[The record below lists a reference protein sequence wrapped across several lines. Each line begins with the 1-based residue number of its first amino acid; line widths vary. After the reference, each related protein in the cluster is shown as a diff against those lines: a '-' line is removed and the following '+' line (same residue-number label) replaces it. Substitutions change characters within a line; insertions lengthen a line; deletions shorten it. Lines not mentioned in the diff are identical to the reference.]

1 MEAKGRSPSATLPSI
16 CRKNECSFTSSPPIS
31 RRKQM
36 LHTKS
41 NWQLPK
47 RWDRSGT
54 VVETNDFDSYT
65 LKVNGT
71 GRVSRRN
78 RKYLRQF
85 QPASPNIRTASPL
98 SSIVDS
104 KLMQKPPNSVIQRD
118 KTPASNVEEQLDPVP
133 HPNVPV
139 GPVLANQPE
148 NRPTAITPELLP
160 SASTRPVRARR
171 CPEKYDA
178 ATGQWGR

>member
-1 MEAKGRSPSATLPSI
+1 M
-16 CRKNECSFTSSPPIS
+16 
-31 RRKQM
+31 
-36 LHTKS
+36 
-41 NWQLPK
+41 
-47 RWDRSGT
+47 D
-54 VVETNDFDSYT
+54 
-65 LKVNGT
+65 GT
-71 GRVSRRN
+71 GRVTRRN

-118 KTPASNVEEQLDPVP
+118 ETPASNVEEQLDPVP